1 MLAET
6 GVVPQTT
13 QAEGAMGF
21 RLQRMEGDK
30 LMYLYRWNQEGA
42 YWGPDVNL
50 AHSFGSPAK
59 ALDLAV
65 LCGGP
70 DNVGQVTV
78 EEE

>member
-1 MLAET
+1 
-6 GVVPQTT
+6 
-13 QAEGAMGF
+13 
-21 RLQRMEGDK
+21 MEGDK
-30 LMYLYRWNQEGA
+30 LMYLYHWNQEGA

-50 AHSFGSPAK
+50 AHSFGFPAK